1 MTDAATQTE
10 TSTATQTST
19 PTTATI
25 VTMPMG
31 PAVVKVAKNL
41 GSAALSTPVSSFS
54 FSNPIF
60 DVQSKNIRFAYPLTP
75 IGPTIESD
83 YPLSPIRSY
92 YDDTYYDTLDDD
104 HDTKMRIFKFFYEK
118 MFNKWIFNDYKKLL
132 HLFKVSG
139 KSIKKVKSKKDFK
152 KNKLSHSDKEKIVKF
167 ILDNIYDKYDLKR
180 SIKKFRKKSRLRLV
194 DVLDHKERIKV
205 QIYRDLKEKI
215 KEM

>member
-60 DVQSKNIRFAYPLTP
+60 DVQSKNIKFAYPLTP

-83 YPLSPIRSY
+83 YPLSPIRS
-92 YDDTYYDTLDDD
+92 YYDTLDDD